1 MISPSPGGS
10 CASQPMPR
18 LGATITLHNSSNGGT
33 FCVSIGQ
40 RVLVQLDS
48 KPSRMWSPVRSDSR
62 ALVSLAY
69 GDLMQR
75 VGETG
80 AIFAATH
87 PGIAHLS
94 SARPLCTGGPLHCD
108 ALMAFQVTVMVG
120 GMRAARCTDQPAA
133 QNKPG
138 REMYQARSTPLCAG
152 DGRAGDAPTSSR
164 PRFAGNSA
172 AGGAAF
178 PANGH
183 RTSRP
188 GRGGT
193 TGDQGRANNRWPS
206 SAGPG

>member
-1 MISPSPGGS
+1 MLTRPVSRAALLAAVLLTAAGCGSQAATPQAGAGPASPSAASPSPAPRGSSPAAPGPAPSATVTPGGPMIPPSPGGS

-48 KPSRMWSPVRSDSR
+48 RPSRMWSPVRSDSR

-94 SARPLCTGGPLHCD
+94 SARPVCAGGPLHCD
-108 ALMAFQVTVMVG
+108 ALLVFQVTVMVG
-120 GMRAARCTDQPAA
+120 GM
-133 QNKPG
+133 
-138 REMYQARSTPLCAG
+138 
-152 DGRAGDAPTSSR
+152 
-164 PRFAGNSA
+164 
-172 AGGAAF
+172 
-178 PANGH
+178 
-183 RTSRP
+183 
-188 GRGGT
+188 
-193 TGDQGRANNRWPS
+193 QGSPVH
-206 SAGPG
+206 

>member
-1 MISPSPGGS
+1 MLTRPVSRAALLAAVLLAAAGCGSQAATPQAGAGPDSPSAASPSPGRQGSSPAAPGPAPSATVTPGGPMISPSPGGS

-80 AIFAATH
+80 AIFAATY

-108 ALMAFQVTVMVG
+108 ALLAFQVTVMVG
-120 GMRAARCTDQPAA
+120 GM
-133 QNKPG
+133 
-138 REMYQARSTPLCAG
+138 
-152 DGRAGDAPTSSR
+152 
-164 PRFAGNSA
+164 
-172 AGGAAF
+172 
-178 PANGH
+178 
-183 RTSRP
+183 
-188 GRGGT
+188 
-193 TGDQGRANNRWPS
+193 QGSPVH
-206 SAGPG
+206 

>member
-1 MISPSPGGS
+1 MLTRPVSRAALLAAVLLTAAGCGSQAATPQAGAGPASPSAASPSPAPRGSSPAAPGPTVTPGGPMIPPSPGGS

-48 KPSRMWSPVRSDSR
+48 TPSRMWSPVRSDSR

-94 SARPLCTGGPLHCD
+94 SARPVCAGGPLHCD
-108 ALMAFQVTVMVG
+108 ALLVFQVTVMVG
-120 GMRAARCTDQPAA
+120 GM
-133 QNKPG
+133 
-138 REMYQARSTPLCAG
+138 
-152 DGRAGDAPTSSR
+152 
-164 PRFAGNSA
+164 
-172 AGGAAF
+172 
-178 PANGH
+178 
-183 RTSRP
+183 
-188 GRGGT
+188 
-193 TGDQGRANNRWPS
+193 QGSPVH
-206 SAGPG
+206 